1 MRGCGLKQEAFHQL
15 LVFVLALLIAKPL
28 AFAEGTSGG
37 FGPAPQSFGNQLS
50 SQELAYQRQQEEIR
64 VAGIP
69 VLVGILVGAGIRI
82 AAKQIAKQ
90 FTKQTANAIRKNFL
104 KGVNGQT
111 FKQLKNSACFSV
123 RGDKGNRLILGPD
136 KKTALFTG
144 NHDAYERYLK
154 SAAYKAACGKKT
166 GVASMDIFS
175 PATI

>member
-1 MRGCGLKQEAFHQL
+1 MKQRALRFWA
-15 LVFVLALLIAKPL
+15 VLFLSFFL
-28 AFAEGTSGG
+28 AIPNAIAEGTSGG

-50 SQELAYQRQQEEIR
+50 SEEQAYQRQQEEIR